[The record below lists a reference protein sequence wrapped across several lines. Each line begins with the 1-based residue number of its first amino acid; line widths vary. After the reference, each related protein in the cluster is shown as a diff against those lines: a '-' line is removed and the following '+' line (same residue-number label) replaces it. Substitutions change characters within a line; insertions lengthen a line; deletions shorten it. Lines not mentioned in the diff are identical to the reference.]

1 MFDVERLLNLGLPSH
16 VISVW
21 QVFFYIAALLLS
33 LLLKRIRIC
42 LLITYLFA
50 YYLAFQIYWEEEIAA
65 GSMARLVVYA
75 LSGLAIAVL
84 FVAGLFYEKRVAA
97 QAARVLELTQKSLN
111 QIVSINILDP
121 RGSSPRDWKSAFS
134 LFLLQKPRRPSRSR

>member
-50 YYLAFQIYWEEEIAA
+50 YYLAFQIYWEEKIAA
-65 GSMARLVVYA
+65 GSMAQLVVYA

-97 QAARVLELTQKSLN
+97 QSARVL
-111 QIVSINILDP
+111 
-121 RGSSPRDWKSAFS
+121 
-134 LFLLQKPRRPSRSR
+134 